1 MGIHSEACQ
10 APDLDSDVR
19 GVKGFVCLLCLH
31 RKGARPGM
39 LMIRGG
45 IEMNFKLSEEHEM
58 IRKMV
63 RDFARNEVA
72 PTAAERDEEERFDMD
87 LFKKMAELGL
97 TGIPWPEE
105 YGGIGSDYLAY
116 CIAVEELSRVCAS
129 TGVTLSAHTSLAGW
143 PVYKFGTEEQKQKYL
158 RPMAQG
164 EKIGAYGLT
173 EPGSG
178 SDAGGMKTTA
188 RLEGDHY
195 VLNGS
200 KIFITNGGIADTYI
214 VFALTDP
221 SQRQRG
227 TSAFIVEADFE
238 GFSVGKKEKKLGI
251 RSSPTTE
258 IVFEDCKVPKE
269 NMLGNEGDGFKIAM
283 MTLDG
288 GRNGIAAQAV
298 GIAQGALDASVEY
311 AKEREQFGKPIAANQ
326 GISFKIADMATSIE
340 ASRLLT
346 YQAAWLESEGL
357 PYGKESAMSK
367 LMAGDTAMKV
377 TTEAVQIFGGYG
389 YTKDYPVERYMR
401 DAKITQIYEGTQ
413 EIQRLVISRMVTK

>member
-1 MGIHSEACQ
+1 MH
-10 APDLDSDVR
+10 
-19 GVKGFVCLLCLH
+19 
-31 RKGARPGM
+31 
-39 LMIRGG
+39 
-45 IEMNFKLSEEHEM
+45 FKLSEEHEM

-63 RDFARNEVA
+63 RDFAKNEVA
-72 PTAAERDEEERFDMD
+72 PTAAERDEEERFDRA
-87 LFKKMAELGL
+87 LFDQMAELGL

-116 CIAVEELSRVCAS
+116 VIAIEELSRVCAS

-143 PVYKFGTEEQKQKYL
+143 PIFKFGTEEQKQTFL
-158 RPMAQG
+158 RPMAEG
-164 EKIGAYGLT
+164 KKIGAYGLT

-178 SDAGGMKTTA
+178 SDAGGMKTIA
-188 RLEGDHY
+188 KRDGDHY

-200 KIFITNGGIADTYI
+200 KIFITNGGIADIYV

-221 SQRQRG
+221 ESKQRG
-227 TSAFIVEADFE
+227 TSTFIVESDTP
-238 GFSVGKKEKKLGI
+238 GFSVGKKESKLGI

-258 IVFEDCKVPKE
+258 IMFEDCRIPVE
-269 NMLGNEGDGFKIAM
+269 NLLGEEGQGFKIAM
-283 MTLDG
+283 QTLDG

-311 AKEREQFGKPIAANQ
+311 ARERHQFGKPIAAQQ
-326 GISFKIADMATSIE
+326 GIGFKLADMATDVE
-340 ASRLLT
+340 AARLLT

-367 LMAGDTAMKV
+367 VFAGDAAMKV
-377 TTEAVQIFGGYG
+377 TTEAVQVFGGYG

-413 EIQRLVISRMVTK
+413 EIQRLVISRMLTK

>member
-1 MGIHSEACQ
+1 MQ
-10 APDLDSDVR
+10 
-19 GVKGFVCLLCLH
+19 
-31 RKGARPGM
+31 
-39 LMIRGG
+39 
-45 IEMNFKLSEEHEM
+45 FKLTEEHEM

-63 RDFARNEVA
+63 RDFAQNEVA
-72 PTAAERDEEERFDMD
+72 PTAAERDEEERFDREIFD
-87 LFKKMAELGL
+87 KMAELGL

-116 CIAVEELSRVCAS
+116 CIAIEELSRVCAS

-143 PVYKFGTEEQKQKYL
+143 PIYKFGTEEQKQKYL

-173 EPGSG
+173 EPSSG
-178 SDAGGMKTTA
+178 SDAGGMRTTA
-188 RLEGDHY
+188 KLVGDEY
-195 VLNGS
+195 VISGS
-200 KIFITNGGIADTYI
+200 KIFITNGGIADTYV

-221 SQRQRG
+221 ESKQKG
-227 TSAFIVEADFE
+227 TSAFIIEKDFP

-258 IVFEDCKVPKE
+258 IIFDECRVPKE
-269 NMLGNEGDGFKIAM
+269 NLLGKEGEGFKIAM

-298 GIAQGALDASVEY
+298 GIAQGALDAAVDY
-311 AKEREQFGKPIAANQ
+311 AKERVQFGKPISAQQ
-326 GISFKIADMATSIE
+326 GIGFKLADMATGVE

-346 YQAAWLESEGL
+346 YQAAWLESVGL

-367 LMAGDTAMKV
+367 LFAGDTAMKV
-377 TTEAVQIFGGYG
+377 TTEAVQVFGGYG

-413 EIQRLVISRMVTK
+413 EIQKLVISRMVTK

>member
-1 MGIHSEACQ
+1 
-10 APDLDSDVR
+10 
-19 GVKGFVCLLCLH
+19 
-31 RKGARPGM
+31 
-39 LMIRGG
+39 
-45 IEMNFKLSEEHEM
+45 MNFKLSEEHEM

-72 PTAAERDEEERFDMD
+72 PTAAERDEEERFDREIFD
-87 LFKKMAELGL
+87 KMAELGL

-116 CIAVEELSRVCAS
+116 CIVVEELSRVCAS

-143 PVYKFGTEEQKQKYL
+143 PIYKFGSEEQKQKFL
-158 RPMAQG
+158 RPMALG
-164 EKIGAYGLT
+164 EKIGGYGLT

-188 RLEGDHY
+188 RRDGDDFI
-195 VLNGS
+195 LNGS
-200 KIFITNGGIADTYI
+200 KIFITNGGIADIYV
-214 VFALTDP
+214 VFAVTDAT
-221 SQRQRG
+221 QKHKG
-227 TSAFIVEADFE
+227 TSAFIVESDTP

-258 IVFEDCKVPKE
+258 IIFEDCRVPAA
-269 NMLGNEGDGFKIAM
+269 NMLGAEGEGFKIAM

-298 GIAQGALDASVEY
+298 GIAQGALDAATDY
-311 AKEREQFGKPIAANQ
+311 AKERVQFGKPIAQQQ
-326 GISFKIADMATSIE
+326 GVGFKLADMATSIE
-340 ASRLLT
+340 AARLLT

-367 LMAGDTAMKV
+367 LFAGDTAMKV

-413 EIQRLVISRMVTK
+413 EIQRLVISRMITK

>member
-1 MGIHSEACQ
+1 MQ
-10 APDLDSDVR
+10 
-19 GVKGFVCLLCLH
+19 
-31 RKGARPGM
+31 
-39 LMIRGG
+39 
-45 IEMNFKLSEEHEM
+45 FKLTEEHEM

-63 RDFARNEVA
+63 RDFAQKEVA
-72 PTAAERDEEERFDMD
+72 PTAAERDEEERFDREIFD
-87 LFKKMAELGL
+87 KMAGLGL

-143 PVYKFGTEEQKQKYL
+143 PIYKFGSEEQKQKYL
-158 RPMAQG
+158 RPLAEG
-164 EKIGAYGLT
+164 TKIGAYGLT

-178 SDAGGMKTTA
+178 SDAGGMRTTA
-188 RLEGDHY
+188 RLDGDHY

-200 KIFITNGGIADTYI
+200 KIFITNGGIADIYV

-221 SQRQRG
+221 SSRQKG
-227 TSAFIVEADFE
+227 TSAFIVESGFE

-258 IVFEDCKVPKE
+258 IIFEECRVPKE
-269 NMLGNEGDGFKIAM
+269 NMLGKEGEGFKVAM

-298 GIAQGALDASVEY
+298 GIAQGALDASVAY
-311 AKEREQFGKPIAANQ
+311 AKERQQFGKPIAAQQ
-326 GISFKIADMATSIE
+326 GIGFKLADMATQIE

-367 LMAGDTAMKV
+367 LFAGDTAMKV
-377 TTEAVQIFGGYG
+377 TTEAVQVFGGYG

-413 EIQRLVISRMVTK
+413 EIQKLVISRMITKD

>member
-1 MGIHSEACQ
+1 
-10 APDLDSDVR
+10 
-19 GVKGFVCLLCLH
+19 
-31 RKGARPGM
+31 
-39 LMIRGG
+39 
-45 IEMNFKLSEEHEM
+45 MNFKLSEEHEM

-188 RLEGDHY
+188 HLEGDHY

-227 TSAFIVEADFE
+227 TSAFIVEKE
-238 GFSVGKKEKKLGI
+238 YKGFSVGKKEKKLGI

>member
-1 MGIHSEACQ
+1 MGNT
-10 APDLDSDVR
+10 
-19 GVKGFVCLLCLH
+19 
-31 RKGARPGM
+31 
-39 LMIRGG
+39 
-45 IEMNFKLSEEHEM
+45 MNFRLTEEHEM

-87 LFKKMAELGL
+87 IFKKMAELGL
-97 TGIPWPEE
+97 TGIPWPEQ

-116 CIAVEELSRVCAS
+116 CIAVEELSRVDAS
-129 TGVTLSAHTSLAGW
+129 IGVTLSAHTSLAGW
-143 PVYKFGTEEQKQKYL
+143 PIYTFGTEEQKQTYL

-164 EKIGAYGLT
+164 EKIGAYCLT

-178 SDAGGMKTTA
+178 SDAGGMRTTA
-188 RLEGDHY
+188 KLEGDHY
-195 VLNGS
+195 ILNGS
-200 KIFITNGGIADTYI
+200 KIFITNGGIADIYV
-214 VFALTDP
+214 VFAVTDP
-221 SQRQRG
+221 ESKKG
-227 TSAFIVEADFE
+227 TSAFIVESTHP
-238 GFSVGKKEKKLGI
+238 GLSVGKKERKLGI

-258 IVFEDCKVPKE
+258 IIFDNCRIPKE
-269 NMLGNEGDGFKIAM
+269 NLLGKEGDGFKIAM

-298 GIAQGALDASVEY
+298 GIAQGALDAAVEY
-311 AKEREQFGKPIAANQ
+311 AKERVQFGKPIAAQQ
-326 GISFKIADMATSIE
+326 GIGFKLAEMATSVE
-340 ASRLLT
+340 AARLLT

-367 LMAGDTAMKV
+367 LFAGDTAMKV
-377 TTEAVQIFGGYG
+377 TTEAVQVFGGYG

-413 EIQRLVISRMVTK
+413 EIQKLVISRMITKD

>member
-1 MGIHSEACQ
+1 MQ
-10 APDLDSDVR
+10 
-19 GVKGFVCLLCLH
+19 
-31 RKGARPGM
+31 
-39 LMIRGG
+39 
-45 IEMNFKLSEEHEM
+45 FKLTEEHEM

-63 RDFARNEVA
+63 RDFAQNEVA
-72 PTAAERDEEERFDMD
+72 PTAAERDEEERFDREIFD
-87 LFKKMAELGL
+87 KMAELGL

-116 CIAVEELSRVCAS
+116 CIAIEELSRVCAS

-143 PVYKFGTEEQKQKYL
+143 PIYKFGSEEQKQKYL

-173 EPGSG
+173 EPSSG
-178 SDAGGMKTTA
+178 SDAGGMRTTA
-188 RLEGDHY
+188 KLVGDEY
-195 VLNGS
+195 VISGS
-200 KIFITNGGIADTYI
+200 KIFITNGGIADTYV

-221 SQRQRG
+221 ESKQKG
-227 TSAFIVEADFE
+227 TSAFIIEKDFP

-258 IVFEDCKVPKE
+258 IIFDECRVPKE
-269 NMLGNEGDGFKIAM
+269 NLLGKEGEGFKIAM

-298 GIAQGALDASVEY
+298 GIAQGALDAAVGY
-311 AKEREQFGKPIAANQ
+311 AKERVQFGKPISAQQ
-326 GISFKIADMATSIE
+326 GIGFKLADMATGVE

-346 YQAAWLESEGL
+346 YQAAWLETVGL

-367 LMAGDTAMKV
+367 LFAGDTAMKV
-377 TTEAVQIFGGYG
+377 TTEAVQVFGGYG

-413 EIQRLVISRMVTK
+413 EIQKLVISRMVTK